1 MAYLP
6 KLNENGA
13 AAPSFFSSVEDA
25 NGLLEKNFCLIM
37 KFKQLQQQIQMYLPR
52 PNENVLA
59 GVSVA
64 DVVKVDLLE

>member
-1 MAYLP
+1 
-6 KLNENGA
+6 
-13 AAPSFFSSVEDA
+13 
-25 NGLLEKNFCLIM
+25 M

-64 DVVKVDLLE
+64 DAVKVDLLE

>member
-1 MAYLP
+1 VAYLP

-25 NGLLEKNFCLIM
+25 NGLL
-37 KFKQLQQQIQMYLPR
+37 PR

-64 DVVKVDLLE
+64 DAVKVDLLE